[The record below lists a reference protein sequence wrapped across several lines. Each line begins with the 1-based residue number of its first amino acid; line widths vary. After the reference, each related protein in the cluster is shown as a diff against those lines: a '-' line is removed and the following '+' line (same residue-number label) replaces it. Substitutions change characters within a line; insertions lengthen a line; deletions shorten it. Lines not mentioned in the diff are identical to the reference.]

1 MNNQESEEQ
10 LKVKLESLKIE
21 FYQLKE
27 KSIILKDLLKS
38 MPSIRTKKRTISY
51 GLTNDLN

>member
-1 MNNQESEEQ
+1 
-10 LKVKLESLKIE
+10 
-21 FYQLKE
+21 
-27 KSIILKDLLKS
+27 LKDLLKS